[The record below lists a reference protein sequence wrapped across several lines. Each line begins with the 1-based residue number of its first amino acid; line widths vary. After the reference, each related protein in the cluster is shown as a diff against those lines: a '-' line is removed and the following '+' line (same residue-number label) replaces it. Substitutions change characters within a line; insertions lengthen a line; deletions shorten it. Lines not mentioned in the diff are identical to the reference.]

1 MGNLSKRAKA
11 TVKVTLESNIILP
24 GEIVNGKIN
33 IQPKKNSDITKLQNP
48 KIEIGIYQEQ
58 NWKSF
63 IFSQEDKQSRNGES
77 NTNIYSNQTLNC
89 SEFKDKNF
97 SEGIII
103 PFQYKV
109 PEDITP
115 SFEWPHTKYEF
126 ASIRNFLTV
135 NIQELAFKTRILLI
149 ILKRPDPHERPLK
162 FKVVEERKKLL
173 LFGTGSIIVEGSYP
187 KYSYPILGNIPLT
200 VKIDASKSNVLIKD
214 VTVKL
219 KRKLEFYSKTNN
231 KISKTILQ
239 NMYVET
245 RKVCSKSEDLLFNI
259 PFKDS
264 KEIEYYM
271 TSSPLGENT
280 EICCLIPNIT
290 TNTMNVKYYIKI
302 SADPDDLLAKKIEL
316 KMNVDFY
323 SKDDENQSNINIY
336 DNFNN
341 QVNKINSGE
350 VDINNMEP
358 YLQYQF
364 TNVHEKRLSQSLL
377 SHQYT
382 LNNTPNQS
390 QSVLR
395 HQYTLNNPSN
405 QYYLPNDQNYQQN
418 NYNQFLNNSFNPNY
432 QNINQ
437 NNINYSNYQ
446 NNNIN
451 MNNNINNNMNINNN
465 INYENVQN
473 NQNVNQF
480 PSVPNN
486 NLNEEEDLPTLDE
499 IEEYNKNKEKNN
511 QQQSM
516 DNTYP
521 IL

>member
-33 IQPKKNSDITKLQNP
+33 IQPKKNSDVTKLQNP

-58 NWKSF
+58 NWQSF
-63 IFSQEDKQSRNGES
+63 IFSQEDKKSRSGES

-97 SEGIII
+97 SEGITI

-115 SFEWPHTKYEF
+115 SFEWPHTRYEF

-135 NIQELAFKTRILLI
+135 NIPELAFKTRILLL
-149 ILKRPDPHERPLK
+149 ILKGPDLHEGPLK

-173 LFGTGSIIVEGSYP
+173 LFGNGSIIIEGSYP
-187 KYSYPILGNIPLT
+187 KSSYPILGNIPLT
-200 VKIDASKSNVLIKD
+200 VKIDASKSDVLIKQ

-231 KISKTILQ
+231 KISRNILQ

-245 RKVCSKSEDLLFNI
+245 KNVCSKSEDLLFNI

-264 KEIEYYM
+264 NQIEYYM

-323 SKDDENQSNINIY
+323 SKDDENQSNRNVY

-350 VDINNMEP
+350 VDINSMEP

-364 TNVHEKRLSQSLL
+364 NNVQDKRLSQSIF
-377 SHQYT
+377 SHQSN
-382 LNNTPNQS
+382 LNNPPNQS
-390 QSVLR
+390 
-395 HQYTLNNPSN
+395 
-405 QYYLPNDQNYQQN
+405 YLPNNQSYEQN
-418 NYNQFLNNSFNPNY
+418 NYNQFSENSFNPNY
-432 QNINQ
+432 QNMNQ
-437 NNINYSNYQ
+437 SNINYSNYQ
-446 NNNIN
+446 NNNMNNNININNNPNNNMN
-451 MNNNINNNMNINNN
+451 MNNNINI
-465 INYENVQN
+465 QN
-473 NQNVNQF
+473 EQINQNINQF

-486 NLNEEEDLPTLDE
+486 NLDEEADLPTLDE
-499 IEEYNKNKEKNN
+499 IKEYNKNKEKNN
-511 QQQSM
+511 QQE
-516 DNTYP
+516 NKNNPYP